1 MNQKKI
7 TAEEEL
13 RCAAIDCLI
22 EAYLVDR
29 YHALEFM
36 LARWRNVGTFD
47 SDKFTI
53 AQISPK
59 PQRLPIFENTIQEK
73 R

>member
-29 YHALEFM
+29 FHALEFM
-36 LARWRNVGTFD
+36 LARWRNAGTFD
-47 SDKFTI
+47 SGKFSI
-53 AQISPK
+53 PQISPK
-59 PQRLPIFENTIQEK
+59 PQRLPIFEGPIQEE